1 MLNTNFKTVLTN
13 LNLKTDYRSDRDQAV
28 KDFYTPCINQSIS
41 YSRAVGYFRSSI
53 FLVTGKSIIDF
64 VKRGGSI
71 NLICSPSMSEQDIR
85 AIEKGQAEL
94 QETTLKLVANDIE
107 ALVKNAGQNY
117 AIVVLA
123 TLIKIGALKIKIA
136 VRTSGSGIYHEKIG
150 IFYDYEN
157 NAVSFKGSSNET
169 LNAWHPDGNFES
181 IEVFCSWKGDREAQR
196 VDRHKTDF
204 NNLWSGDVA
213 GINIFNLPE
222 ALRHN
227 LLSISEDD
235 IDQIDISKIEPN
247 NPVKSKK
254 KIDDLLVHQSNAISE
269 WKKYGFRGIF
279 EHATG
284 SGKTVTAL
292 AAINEHISLGCPAL
306 ILVPSKLLLK
316 QWIKELKEE
325 IPDAIWLAA
334 GAGNIAWKKNS
345 ALKNFT
351 SGVTAGDKR
360 VVIATM
366 QTAAS
371 GEFLNQLEGGENLL
385 LVADEVHQIGSP
397 FNSRAMEI
405 SAGKRLGLSATP
417 KRYGDAS
424 GTDQLFNYFGPVLP
438 PVISLFDAIKSGR
451 LVEYE
456 YFPLI
461 VNLTATESEE
471 WKKISRDIKKEIAIA
486 SSGEKKIVL
495 SSKAKMLLIERS
507 RIAKKSAV
515 KTTLAINVISKNYKA
530 GESWLVYCEDQS
542 QLREISNG
550 LRSAG
555 ISPLEYYSEMD
566 GSSIETLKLF
576 QIQGGV
582 LVSIRCLDEGVDI
595 PSISHALI
603 LASSQNPRQ
612 FIQRRG
618 RVLRKHHSKNFAKIY
633 DAIVLPL
640 SLEEE
645 PEQFSLLKSE
655 ITRAIEFS
663 DNAINRSAG
672 AELSLSASKLGLMLS
687 DIVDAGYE
695 EDDEDG
701 E

>member
-1 MLNTNFKTVLTN
+1 LLTD
-13 LNLKTDYRSDRDQAV
+13 LDLKTDYRSDRNDAV
-28 KDFYTPCINQSIS
+28 EDFYSPCMLQSIK

-53 FLVTGKSIIDF
+53 FLITGESIIDF
-64 VKRGGSI
+64 VRRGGSI
-71 NLICSPSMSEQDIR
+71 RLICSPSMAPE
-85 AIEKGQAEL
+85 
-94 QETTLKLVANDIE
+94 DIE
-107 ALVKNAGQNY
+107 VIEESQKQIAAKVIQSVDMDIDRVLQASSKNY
-117 AIVVLA
+117 SVTVLA
-123 TLIKIGALKIKIA
+123 TLIKIGALEIKIA
-136 VRTSGSGIYHEKIG
+136 VRSIGSGIYHEKIG
-150 IFYDYEN
+150 VFQDL
-157 NAVSFKGSSNET
+157 NANSVSFIGSSNET
-169 LNAWHPDGNFES
+169 LNAWHPNGNFES
-181 IEVFCSWKGDREAQR
+181 IEVFCSWKGEREDQR
-196 VDRHKTDF
+196 VQRHINDF
-204 NNLWSGDVA
+204 EDLWDGKSL
-213 GINIFNLPE
+213 GIETIDLPD
-222 ALRHN
+222 ALRDKI
-227 LLSISEDD
+227 LTVACDD
-235 IDQIDISKIEPN
+235 LDGIDISKLPQKRDRKYI
-247 NPVKSKK
+247 K
-254 KIDDLLVHQSNAISE
+254 KIESLLSHQSNAISE
-269 WKKYGFRGIF
+269 WKKHGYRGIF

-292 AAINEHISLGCPAL
+292 AAINEHISSGCPAL

-316 QWIKELKEE
+316 QWITELKEE

-334 GAGNIAWKKNS
+334 GAGNVAWKKNS
-345 ALKNFT
+345 TLKNFT
-351 SGVTAGDKR
+351 AGITAGDKR

-371 GEFLNQLEGGENLL
+371 SEFLNQMEGGENLL

-417 KRYGDAS
+417 KRYGDAA
-424 GTDQLFNYFGPVLP
+424 GTEQLFNYFGPVLP

-471 WKKISRDIKKEIAIA
+471 WKKISSEIRKEIAIA

-515 KTTLAINVISKNYKA
+515 KTTLAIKTISKNYKP

-618 RVLRKHHSKNFAKIY
+618 RVLRRHHSKNFAKIY

-672 AELSLSASKLGLMLS
+672 AELSLAASKLGLTLS

>member
-1 MLNTNFKTVLTN
+1 MLTS

-28 KDFYTPCINQSIS
+28 KDFYTPCINQATS

-85 AIEKGQAEL
+85 AIEQGQAEL

-107 ALVKNAGQNY
+107 VLIKNAGQNY

-169 LNAWHPDGNFES
+169 LNAWHPEGNFES

-196 VDRHKTDF
+196 VERHKTDF

-213 GINIFNLPE
+213 GINIIDLPE

-235 IDQIDISKIEPN
+235 IDQIDISSIEPN
-247 NPVKSKK
+247 NPVKPKK
-254 KIDDLLVHQSNAISE
+254 KIDDLLEHQRNAVDL
-269 WKKYGFRGIF
+269 WKKNGFRGIF

-292 AAINEHISLGCPAL
+292 AAINEHIATGAPAL
-306 ILVPSKLLLK
+306 VLVPSKLLLK
-316 QWIKELKEE
+316 QWINELEAE
-325 IPDAIWLAA
+325 IPDAVHMAA
-334 GAGNIAWKKNS
+334 GAGNVGWKRNQS
-345 ALKNFT
+345 LKNFT
-351 SGVTAGDKR
+351 YGVSQGSKR

-366 QTAAS
+366 QTAS
-371 GEFLNQLEGGENLL
+371 SQEFLSQIQGGENLL

-397 FNSRAMEI
+397 FNSKAMNI
-405 SAGKRLGLSATP
+405 IAGKRLGLSATP
-417 KRYGDAS
+417 QRYGDPL
-424 GTDQLFNYFGPVLP
+424 GTEVIFEYFGGVLP
-438 PVISLFDAIKSGR
+438 PVISLFDAIKAGR
-451 LVEYE
+451 LVQYE

-461 VNLTATESEE
+461 VHLSATEADQ
-471 WKKISRDIKKEIAIA
+471 WKIISRDIKKEIAIA
-486 SSGEKKIVL
+486 SSGEKKFVL
-495 SSKAKMLLIERS
+495 SNRAKMLLIERA
-507 RIAKKSAV
+507 RIAKKSSSKTSLAV
-515 KTTLAINVISKNYKA
+515 KTILENYHH

-542 QLREISNG
+542 QLKEIVLS
-550 LRSAG
+550 LRSHG
-555 ISPLEYYSEMD
+555 LSPLEYYSDMD
-566 GSSIETLKLF
+566 GSSVETLKLF
-576 QIQGGV
+576 ETQGGV

-618 RVLRKHHSKNFAKIY
+618 RVLRKHPSKTFAKIY
-633 DAIVLPL
+633 DAIVVPT
-640 SLEEE
+640 SLEDE
-645 PEQFSLLKSE
+645 PEQFSLFKSE
-655 ITRAIEFS
+655 ITRAYEFS
-663 DNAINRSAG
+663 SNALNVSSG
-672 AELSLSASKLGLMLS
+672 TELSLVASRLGLDLN
-687 DIVDAGYE
+687 DIVDIGYE
-695 EDDEDG
+695 EEDDAG

>member
-1 MLNTNFKTVLTN
+1 VLTN

>member
-1 MLNTNFKTVLTN
+1 MLTN